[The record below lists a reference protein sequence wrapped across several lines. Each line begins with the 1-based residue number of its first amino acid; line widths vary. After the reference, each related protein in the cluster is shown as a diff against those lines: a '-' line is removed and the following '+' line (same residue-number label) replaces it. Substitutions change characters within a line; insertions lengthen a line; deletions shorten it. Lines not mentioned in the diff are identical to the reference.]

1 MYQRVLVPVDLSDM
15 DISQPALDRAVAIV
29 KGSGGE
35 LRLLNVLSMIPAA
48 YIDYVPSNYD
58 NLERGRAEEQL
69 KEIAAKTGLPAG
81 KVSSAIHLGAIY
93 HEVLNEA
100 KSWKSD
106 LIVVGSH
113 HPTFAT
119 YLIGSNAAN
128 IVRHAHCSVLVV
140 R

>member
-1 MYQRVLVPVDLSDM
+1 MYQRVLVPIDLSDLEVAR
-15 DISQPALDRAVAIV
+15 PALDKAVAIV

-58 NLERGRAEEQL
+58 SQERERANDEL
-69 KEIAAKTGLPAG
+69 KTIAADTGLPAG
-81 KVSSAIHLGAIY
+81 KVSTALHLGAIY

-100 KSWKSD
+100 KAWKAD

-113 HPTFAT
+113 DPTFAT